1 MEPKT
6 KTLLLI
12 LVSFILGLVG
22 GIVVDRYYIS
32 AFPGHRQSRGDPKK
46 EFTQR
51 LKLDSIQTAQVDSLM
66 TAHRAKME
74 DVRKLFL
81 ASRDSLRMDIRR
93 HLSDEQKKLYD
104 DLIKEMESRD
114 SRRREGEKP
123 QPKQ

>member
-12 LVSFILGLVG
+12 LVSFVLGLVG
-22 GIVVDRYYIS
+22 GVVVDRYYVS
-32 AFPGHRQSRGDPKK
+32 ASPGHRQSRGDPKK
-46 EFTQR
+46 EFAQR

-104 DLIKEMESRD
+104 DMIKEMESRD